1 VILDNEGWEYEVAL
15 DRVERSAVTGEIL
28 VRRRVA
34 SEPAVKMTLYQ
45 SLVKRDKFEWVLQ
58 KCTELGVTRFVP
70 MITRHSVIQELGS
83 ISPKKVA
90 RWQRIITESAE
101 QSRRGRRPDLGSGV
115 TFRQAIDGLNEF
127 QLAVISWEQEVNQNL
142 RAALS
147 SVVSGVPSIAI
158 FIGPEGG
165 FAEEEI
171 DYARR
176 RGVTP
181 VTLGPRILR
190 SETAAVVTSAL
201 ILHEIGGLA

>member
-1 VILDNEGWEYEVAL
+1 L
-15 DRVERSAVTGEIL
+15 
-28 VRRRVA
+28 
-34 SEPAVKMTLYQ
+34 
-45 SLVKRDKFEWVLQ
+45 
-58 KCTELGVTRFVP
+58 
-70 MITRHSVIQELGS
+70 
-83 ISPKKVA
+83 
-90 RWQRIITESAE
+90 
-101 QSRRGRRPDLGSGV
+101 
-115 TFRQAIDGLNEF
+115 RQAIDGLNEF
-127 QLAVISWEQEVNQNL
+127 QLAVIPWEQEVNQNL

-147 SVVSGVPSIAI
+147 SVVSSVPSIAI